1 MIVCSCN
8 VFSDGDVRSAI
19 TGAPQPLRMSSV
31 YASLGCAAKCGRCA
45 RIIKSII
52 ADTRPSV
59 ASDASRK
66 LAQ

>member
-19 TGAPQPLRMSSV
+19 TGAPQPLRMSAV

-52 ADTRPSV
+52 ADSQPSV
-59 ASDASRK
+59 TADASGK
-66 LAQ
+66 LAR